1 MLGHNMAYI
10 KPNESWLVQC
20 ILVDLK
26 APEEEKGLQ
35 KLLIFVGY
43 VDCITLHIVLHCI
56 HIILHCITYHIT
68 TNAVLC
74 IVHSIKRCLFTPGIS
89 YSKSL
94 EKKLIQIYLIKFMF
108 LFSFFRC
115 QLSASFCHFH
125 PAQLIQ
131 NCHSLQ
137 RILWFLQCKQLLM
150 VFWRCIIIQAFPF
163 VYSSF
168 ICLLHKACYFNFPLL
183 FSGMIIPLLLVL
195 LTKLTFSVPI
205 EFSW

>member
-1 MLGHNMAYI
+1 MHCTFN
-10 KPNESWLVQC
+10 
-20 ILVDLK
+20 
-26 APEEEKGLQ
+26 Q
-35 KLLIFVGY
+35 KMSSHPRNFLFQEFRKKVNSNLFDQVY
-43 VDCITLHIVLHCI
+43 VP
-56 HIILHCITYHIT
+56 
-68 TNAVLC
+68 
-74 IVHSIKRCLFTPGIS
+74 F
-89 YSKSL
+89 
-94 EKKLIQIYLIKFMF
+94 
-108 LFSFFRC
+108 FSFFRC

-168 ICLLHKACYFNFPLL
+168 ICLLHKACYFNFPLS